1 MHTHARLINDGSFLN
16 GPECSQGMG
25 VSSVG
30 EERERE
36 REREISSR
44 VVKLIVR
51 QTVHVRNLVREIV
64 SRGNRVGRYLIN
76 V

>member
-30 EERERE
+30 GE

-44 VVKLIVR
+44 AVKLIVR

>member
-30 EERERE
+30 GERERE
-36 REREISSR
+36 RERNIIAS
-44 VVKLIVR
+44 
-51 QTVHVRNLVREIV
+51 REI
-64 SRGNRVGRYLIN
+64 NRPANGPRQKSCERDCFQRKSCR
-76 V
+76 